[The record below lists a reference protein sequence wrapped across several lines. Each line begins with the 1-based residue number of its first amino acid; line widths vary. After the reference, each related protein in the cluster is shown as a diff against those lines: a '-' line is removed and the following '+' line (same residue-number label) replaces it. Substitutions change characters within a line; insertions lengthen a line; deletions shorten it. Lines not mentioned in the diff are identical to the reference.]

1 MFPNASQCEIVFP
14 SEKWHKS
21 GTKVLLLTK
30 CLAGEFSM
38 EENVERKWVRVERG
52 IRYREH
58 PSRKHGIKPDRY
70 YVLRYIVDGVKR
82 QEALGWASEG
92 VTLEKARI
100 ELGRLKEANRLGEGP
115 RTLAERRELFKIKK
129 DQEEI
134 ARMLKIRN
142 SMTFA
147 EFWDAHYW
155 PAQGHKADGSLVAEN
170 ALFSKWIAPVLK
182 DKVFSQICASDIER
196 IKISMTRAKKAT
208 SSIKY
213 AMAVISQVWTLALRD
228 NFVVEKCPVKQI
240 ILQKKDNKRQRF
252 LNKKESLQ
260 LLNELKKHSL
270 MAHNMALLAID
281 CGLRFGEI
289 SGLKWNDCNFSSGVM
304 LIRDPKSTV
313 NRYAFMT
320 DRVRNMF
327 DQYEKKENGLIFS
340 DKNGNRVARISNTF
354 RRIANEM
361 FNIGVKDS
369 RLKVCF
375 HTLRHTFASRLVQN
389 GVSLFEVKELLG
401 HSDFS
406 MTQRYSHLSPEGLQK
421 VVKILNRDI

>member
-1 MFPNASQCEIVFP
+1 
-14 SEKWHKS
+14 
-21 GTKVLLLTK
+21 
-30 CLAGEFSM
+30 M
-38 EENVERKWVRVERG
+38 EGNVERKWVRVERG

-58 PSRKHGIKPDRY
+58 PSRKHGLKPDRY
-70 YVLRYIVDGVKR
+70 YVLRYIVDGVRR

-115 RTLAERRELFKIKK
+115 RTLAERRELAKNKK
-129 DQEEI
+129 AQEEA
-134 ARMLKIRN
+134 ARLLEIRK

-147 EFWDAHYW
+147 EFWDGYYW
-155 PAQGHKADGSLVAEN
+155 PAQGHKANGSLVAEK
-170 ALFSKWIAPVLK
+170 ALFSKWIAPVLR
-182 DKVFSQICASDIER
+182 DKVLSQICANDIER
-196 IKISMTRAKKAT
+196 IKISMTQAKKAP

-228 NFVVEKCPVKQI
+228 NFVLEKCPVRRI

-252 LNKKESLQ
+252 LDRTESSR
-260 LLNELKKHSL
+260 LLNELKKHSIV
-270 MAHNMALLAID
+270 AHNMALIAID

-289 SGLKWNDCNFSSGVM
+289 SGLKWNDCDFSSGVM

-327 DQYEKKENGLIFS
+327 EQYEKIDNGLIFI

-354 RRIANEM
+354 RRVADEL
-361 FNIGVKDS
+361 FNRGVKDS
-369 RLKVCF
+369 RLRVCF